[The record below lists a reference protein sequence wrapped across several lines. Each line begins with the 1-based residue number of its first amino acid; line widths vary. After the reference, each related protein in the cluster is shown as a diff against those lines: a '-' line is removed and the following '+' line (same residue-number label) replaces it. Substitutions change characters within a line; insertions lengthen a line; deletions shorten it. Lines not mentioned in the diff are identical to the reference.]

1 MARKGT
7 RKRSVKNRTKWY
19 ESEQDTLILEDE
31 KYESPV
37 RRSQTDPVQEL
48 EYEANVTE
56 ELPYVQQSHSE
67 VAPDVNMD
75 EERPKSPL
83 PHEVYK
89 ACKSTKNEPL
99 NIYDLSPHAVEK
111 REQLKARR
119 AEMDDIHKSGIMP
132 KLLEMSENIEMANNI
147 PLLLNKSM
155 SEGYDPFESV
165 RMSLS
170 NGTLSRD
177 KIFSKIKVSQDVQ
190 IGGNS
195 TWGFNAFVK
204 PKNMS
209 ERTASSSL
217 DSNLNEED
225 TTRNKSQVAPVMI
238 TI

>member
-1 MARKGT
+1 
-7 RKRSVKNRTKWY
+7 
-19 ESEQDTLILEDE
+19 LEDE

-195 TWGFNAFVK
+195 T
-204 PKNMS
+204 
-209 ERTASSSL
+209 
-217 DSNLNEED
+217 
-225 TTRNKSQVAPVMI
+225 
-238 TI
+238 